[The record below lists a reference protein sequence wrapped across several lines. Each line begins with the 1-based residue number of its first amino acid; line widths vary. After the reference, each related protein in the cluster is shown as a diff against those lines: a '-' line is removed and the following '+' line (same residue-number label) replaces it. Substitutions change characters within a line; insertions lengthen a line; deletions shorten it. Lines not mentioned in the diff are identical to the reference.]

1 MFNCLIVVIFDVIF
15 GYVIRGGHPYITV
28 RRYITKNFIQVL
40 YTMGL
45 AYQERMEGNAHDPRA
60 LSALF
65 IQLVELPLA
74 YFREIISLVIDPK
87 LG

>member
-15 GYVIRGGHPYITV
+15 GYVIRGGHPDITV
-28 RRYITKNFIQVL
+28 GRYITKNFVQVL

-45 AYQERMEGNAHDPRA
+45 ADQERMEGNAHDPRA